1 MGWEE
6 KEVNTGNGVS
16 ETWLQPGL
24 QHPGMRWR
32 RSLKDGDGVRLKGVS
47 GLRKCFVN
55 GNS

>member
-6 KEVNTGNGVS
+6 KEVNTRNGVS